1 MSLETARRVLRI
13 EAAAIEDLIKRLD
26 ASFERAVDLL
36 FACKGRVAVTGMGKS
51 GLIGRKIAATF
62 SSTGTPSFFLHPADA
77 LHGDLGMLASGDVVL
92 ALSYGGETEE
102 IIALVPTLQRL
113 GIAILA
119 LTGQPRSSLATASTV
134 VLDVSVKEEACSLN
148 LAPTASTTAALALGD
163 ALAVSLLDR
172 RGFDT
177 ADFAALHPSGRL
189 GKKLM
194 RVEAL
199 MHSGEAM
206 PRVAPGAR
214 MPDIIYEMSQKG
226 LGMTTVVDESGR
238 LAGIVTDGDL
248 RRLMQTRGGETI
260 ALTAEQA
267 MTRQPV
273 TIGLRELA
281 STALSRM
288 EQRKITAVVVVDEGQ
303 RVCGVLHLH
312 DLWTLELY

>member
-1 MSLETARRVLRI
+1 
-13 EAAAIEDLIKRLD
+13 
-26 ASFERAVDLL
+26 
-36 FACKGRVAVTGMGKS
+36 
-51 GLIGRKIAATF
+51 
-62 SSTGTPSFFLHPADA
+62 
-77 LHGDLGMLASGDVVL
+77 
-92 ALSYGGETEE
+92 
-102 IIALVPTLQRL
+102 
-113 GIAILA
+113 
-119 LTGQPRSSLATASTV
+119 
-134 VLDVSVKEEACSLN
+134 
-148 LAPTASTTAALALGD
+148 
-163 ALAVSLLDR
+163 
-172 RGFDT
+172 
-177 ADFAALHPSGRL
+177 
-189 GKKLM
+189 
-194 RVEAL
+194 
-199 MHSGEAM
+199 M